1 MKKICKKRSIQESV
15 SVLPEKSAKKEL
27 QIPDVQNSV
36 PNTEHKNLPS
46 ENLQNPPNPQEQQ
59 ATKTKDSRIP
69 PVGSIISKTYRGQQ
83 VEVKVLE
90 NGFEYKGKVYKSI
103 SRVAMTITKRQIS
116 GYVFFG
122 LSKWVRVNCHP
133 YRGVL

>member
-46 ENLQNPPNPQEQQ
+46 ENLQNLPNSQKQQ
-59 ATKTKDSRIP
+59 ATKPKDLRIP
-69 PVGSIISKTYRGQQ
+69 PTGSIISKTYRGQQ
-83 VEVKVLE
+83 IEVKVLE
-90 NGFEYKGKVYKSI
+90 NGFEYKGKFYKSI
-103 SRVAMTITKRQIS
+103 SRVAMTITNRQIS

-122 LSKWVRVNCHP
+122 LIK
-133 YRGVL
+133 

>member
-1 MKKICKKRSIQESV
+1 MKKICKKRSVQESE

-46 ENLQNPPNPQEQQ
+46 ENLPNPSNPQEQQ
-59 ATKTKDSRIP
+59 TSKPKDLRIP
-69 PVGSIISKTYRGQQ
+69 PEGSIISKTYRGQQ
-83 VEVKVLE
+83 IEVKVLE
-90 NGFEYKGKVYKSI
+90 NGFEYKGKFYKSI

-122 LSKWVRVNCHP
+122 FSK
-133 YRGVL
+133 

>member
-46 ENLQNPPNPQEQQ
+46 ENLPNPSNPQEQQ
-59 ATKTKDSRIP
+59 ATKPKDLRIP
-69 PVGSIISKTYRGQQ
+69 PTGSIISKTYRGQQ
-83 VEVKVLE
+83 VDVKVLE

-122 LSKWVRVNCHP
+122 LSK
-133 YRGVL
+133 

>member
-46 ENLQNPPNPQEQQ
+46 ENLQNLPNSQKQQ
-59 ATKTKDSRIP
+59 ATKPKDLRIP
-69 PVGSIISKTYRGQQ
+69 PTGSIISKTYRGQQ
-83 VEVKVLE
+83 IEVKVLE
-90 NGFEYKGKVYKSI
+90 NGFEYKGKVHKSI

-122 LSKWVRVNCHP
+122 LIK
-133 YRGVL
+133 

>member
-27 QIPDVQNSV
+27 QIPDAQNSV
-36 PNTEHKNLPS
+36 PNTEYKNLPS
-46 ENLQNPPNPQEQQ
+46 ENLPNPPNPQEQQ
-59 ATKTKDSRIP
+59 ATKPKDLRIP
-69 PVGSIISKTYRGQQ
+69 PEGSIIRKTYRGQQ
-83 VEVKVLE
+83 IEVKVLE
-90 NGFEYKGKVYKSI
+90 NGFEYKGKFYKSI

-122 LSKWVRVNCHP
+122 LSK
-133 YRGVL
+133 

>member
-15 SVLPEKSAKKEL
+15 SVLPEKTAKKES
-27 QIPDVQNSV
+27 QIPNAQNSV

-46 ENLQNPPNPQEQQ
+46 EHLPNPSNPQEQQ
-59 ATKTKDSRIP
+59 ASKPKDLRIP
-69 PVGSIISKTYRGQQ
+69 PEGSIISKTYRGQQ
-83 VEVKVLE
+83 IEVKVLE
-90 NGFEYKGKVYKSI
+90 NGFEYKGKVHKSI

-122 LSKWVRVNCHP
+122 LIK
-133 YRGVL
+133 

>member
-1 MKKICKKRSIQESV
+1 MKKISKKRNIQETV
-15 SVLPEKSAKKEL
+15 SVLQEKTAKKEA
-27 QIPDVQNSV
+27 QIPDVQHSV
-36 PNTEHKNLPS
+36 PNTEHKNLPA
-46 ENLQNPPNPQEQQ
+46 ENLQNLPKPQEQQ
-59 ATKTKDSRIP
+59 ATKPKDSRIP

-90 NGFEYKGKVYKSI
+90 KGFEYKGKIYKSV

-122 LSKWVRVNCHP
+122 LSK
-133 YRGVL
+133 

>member
-46 ENLQNPPNPQEQQ
+46 ENLPNLSNLQEQQ

-69 PVGSIISKTYRGQQ
+69 PTGSIMSKTYRGQQ

-90 NGFEYKGKVYKSI
+90 SGFEYKGKVYKSI

-122 LSKWVRVNCHP
+122 LSK
-133 YRGVL
+133 

>member
-1 MKKICKKRSIQESV
+1 MKKICKKKIIQEAV

-36 PNTEHKNLPS
+36 SNTEHKKLPS
-46 ENLQNPPNPQEQQ
+46 ENLPNPSNLQEQQ

-69 PVGSIISKTYRGQQ
+69 TVGSIICKTYRGQQ
-83 VEVKVLE
+83 LEVKVLE
-90 NGFEYKGKVYKSI
+90 TGFEYKGKVYKSI
-103 SRVAMTITKRQIS
+103 SRVAMMITKRQIS

-122 LSKWVRVNCHP
+122 LSK
-133 YRGVL
+133 